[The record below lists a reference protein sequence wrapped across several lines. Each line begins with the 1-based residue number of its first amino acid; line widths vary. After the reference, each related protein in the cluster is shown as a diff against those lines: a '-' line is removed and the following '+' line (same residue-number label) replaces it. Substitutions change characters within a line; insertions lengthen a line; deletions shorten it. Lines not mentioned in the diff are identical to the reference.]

1 MKKLKLR
8 DITLMASVACGLIQN
23 GAQLFAVS
31 IIARTVS
38 KAPPRSFA
46 IFTGEY
52 PYDSRAFWDTVPMIT
67 FALFVIALI
76 ANWKTARRKYLLLT
90 LALFIAGGLIA
101 GLYLE
106 PTFDDMIARGYADYI
121 DPAMQHEAATWY
133 MVDCASWALGFI
145 ASLSLLV
152 ALVLPADTTT
162 PNQRDTE
169 VTSA

>member
-1 MKKLKLR
+1 
-8 DITLMASVACGLIQN
+8 MALVACGLIQN

-67 FALFVIALI
+67 MVLFVIALI
-76 ANWKTARRKYLLLT
+76 ANWKTARRKFLLLT
-90 LALFIAGGLIA
+90 LALFIVGGLVA

-106 PTFDDMIARGYADYI
+106 PTFDNMIARGYADHV
-121 DPAMQHEAATWY
+121 DPVMQKEAATWY
-133 MVDCASWALGFI
+133 MVDWASWALGFV
-145 ASLSLLV
+145 ASVLLLV
-152 ALVLPADTTT
+152 ALVHPADR
-162 PNQRDTE
+162 PRQRSE
-169 VTSA
+169 IRE

>member
-67 FALFVIALI
+67 MVLFVIALI
-76 ANWKTARRKYLLLT
+76 ANWKTARRKFLLLT
-90 LALFIAGGLIA
+90 LVLFIAGGLIA

-106 PTFDDMIARGYADYI
+106 PTFDNMIARGYADYI
-121 DPAMQHEAATWY
+121 DAVMQKEAATWY
-133 MVDCASWALGFI
+133 LVDCVSWALGFV
-145 ASLSLLV
+145 ASLSLLI
-152 ALVLPADTTT
+152 ALVIPANTTK
-162 PNQRDTE
+162 PNKRDTA
-169 VTSA
+169 VIGA

>member
-1 MKKLKLR
+1 
-8 DITLMASVACGLIQN
+8 MALVACGLIQN

-67 FALFVIALI
+67 MVLFVIALI
-76 ANWKTARRKYLLLT
+76 ANWNTARRKFLLLT
-90 LALFIAGGLIA
+90 LALFIVGGLIA

-106 PTFDDMIARGYADYI
+106 PTFDAMIARGYADYV
-121 DPAMQHEAATWY
+121 DPVMPVLKDRKAAENAAAGLPAVLRCGDRYVELAWEKPG
-133 MVDCASWALGFI
+133 LGTSAKKNKIRHNI
-145 ASLSLLV
+145 AV
-152 ALVLPADTTT
+152 NDVLP
-162 PNQRDTE
+162 
-169 VTSA
+169 